1 MVLEVW
7 ADHVQ
12 AMQTHAESAYP
23 YECCGLLLGQ
33 LYQERKVLVEVWTA
47 ENAWNAKTANLFGAS
62 GSIDRH
68 YAIAPEVLLNAQRY
82 GRDRGLKVIG
92 IYHSHPD
99 HLATPSKLDQDFA
112 WPQYSYMI
120 VSVHKGKFQDL
131 QCWTLNPCYQFQPEA
146 IAVVEPAPFP
156 ITC

>member
-7 ADHVQ
+7 ADQLQ
-12 AMQTHAESAYP
+12 AIRTDAESAYP

-33 LYQERKVLVEVWTA
+33 LRPERKVLVEVWA
-47 ENAWNAKTANLFGAS
+47 SENVWNAETANLLGAS

-82 GRDRGLKVIG
+82 GRDRGLSVVG

-99 HLATPSKLDQDFA
+99 HPAMPSKLDQDFA

-120 VSVHKGKFQDL
+120 VSVHNGKSQDL
-131 QCWTLNPCYQFQPEA
+131 QCWALDHSHQFQSET
-146 IAVVEPAPFP
+146 IAVIEPHLQVTP
-156 ITC
+156 